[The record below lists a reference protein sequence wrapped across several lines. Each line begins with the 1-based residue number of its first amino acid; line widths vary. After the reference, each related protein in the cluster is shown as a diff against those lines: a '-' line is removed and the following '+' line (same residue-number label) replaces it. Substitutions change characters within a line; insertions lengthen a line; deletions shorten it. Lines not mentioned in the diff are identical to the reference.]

1 MLVPPASTPAAVT
14 LADAKL
20 HLRVDASDED
30 ALIAALIVAATQAAE
45 QEIGRALITQ
55 TWTLKLDAFPA
66 SAEYIDLFMPPIQSI
81 TSITYVDSDGATQT
95 LATPEYTLIADTIR
109 PQVAPVTSWPAT
121 KTQPSA
127 VVITYVAGYGAAPS
141 NVPESIRQWALMHVG
156 AMYANRESVAEVS
169 NIAVMPFLSGLLDR
183 YRTYR

>member
-1 MLVPPASTPAAVT
+1 MLIPPTTTPAAVM

-20 HLRVDASDED
+20 HLRVDSADED
-30 ALIAALIVAATQAAE
+30 ALITSLTVAATQAAE
-45 QEIGRALITQ
+45 QEIGRALVTQ
-55 TWTLKLDAFPA
+55 TWTIKLDAFPA

-95 LATPEYTLIADTIR
+95 LASSEYTLIADTIR
-109 PQVAPVTSWPAT
+109 PQVAPATSWPAT

-141 NVPESIRQWALMHVG
+141 NVPESIRQWILMQVG
-156 AMYANRESVAEVS
+156 AMYENRESMGVN

-183 YRTYR
+183 YRTHQ